1 MAAGDVSDLYGLP
14 LDRFVPDRS
23 ALVKELRSQGK
34 REEAQRVA
42 ALRKPSVAASAVN
55 QLVRSQ
61 PKVVAEL
68 YAAGDALQRAQAE
81 LLGGRGDRD
90 ALRAAT
96 DREREL
102 VEQLRTTATGLLS
115 SDGAAPSATTLDRV
129 SETLHAAAL
138 EAQARQAVRSGC
150 LERELRHVGLGS
162 EAAASTA
169 TPTARV
175 AVRDQPAVQRA
186 ERERIEREQRERL
199 ASARQAERQARR
211 DADRS
216 ARAADAAARRRDRA
230 AEALREAEA
239 LLDSARQEAD
249 AARTG
254 HRSLQQA
261 LQQAERSARSPG
273 RSD

>member
-1 MAAGDVSDLYGLP
+1 MAADDACDLYGLP

-23 ALVKELRSQGK
+23 ALAKELRSQGQ
-34 REEAQRVA
+34 REEAKRVA
-42 ALRKPSVAASAVN
+42 ALRKPSVAAWAVN

-90 ALRAAT
+90 ELRAAT

-102 VEQLRTTATGLLS
+102 VEQLRATASGLLS

-138 EAQARQAVRSGC
+138 EAQAREAVRSGC

-175 AVRDQPAVQRA
+175 ARDQPAGERA
-186 ERERIEREQRERL
+186 ERDRIEREQRERL
-199 ASARQAERQARR
+199 ASAREAETQARR
-211 DADRS
+211 DADRA
-216 ARAADAAARRRDRA
+216 ARAVEAAGRRRDRA

-239 LLDSARQEAD
+239 LLDSARKQAD

-254 HRSLQQA
+254 HRSAQQA
-261 LQQAERSARSPG
+261 LQRAGRSARSPG
-273 RSD
+273 RSE